1 MHVAGQFA
9 IELTRSETNP
19 SLEGYT
25 CREILLEWLLMNKLN
40 RITINPEV
48 MNGQPCIRDMC
59 LIVKRVLESL
69 AIYSDWEELM
79 AEYPSLERDDCH

>member
-1 MHVAGQFA
+1 
-9 IELTRSETNP
+9 
-19 SLEGYT
+19 
-25 CREILLEWLLMNKLN
+25 MNKLN